1 MRTTARKRKLQDT
14 GGEDLWSWAE
24 RQPCPSAVIHEE
36 PSLPAQPGWYQ
47 GILKKISG
55 QKD

>member
-1 MRTTARKRKLQDT
+1 MRTSPRKRKGSDA
-14 GGEDLWSWAE
+14 GEDLWAWAE
-24 RQPCPSAVIHEE
+24 RREIPPATLREE
-36 PSLPAQPGWYQ
+36 PQEPDPSGWYR